1 MLLFNGGIYDYGL
14 SNFCHKVIAFS
25 TVLKFKIRNKGGK
38 KKKRKC
44 FVMSVIF
51 GVVRLGIGVIQ
62 NVSLAIQ
69 FIK

>member
-14 SNFCHKVIAFS
+14 SNFCHKVVAFS

-51 GVVRLGIGVIQ
+51 GVV
-62 NVSLAIQ
+62 
-69 FIK
+69 